1 MKAMVINHSIGPI
14 NRSIGPINRHPA
26 FDLKYAAWFIDSAYI
41 LFDL

>member
-1 MKAMVINHSIGPI
+1 MKAMAINRSIGPI
-14 NRSIGPINRHPA
+14 NRHRPINRHPA